1 VAVLQIS
8 ADTFVAWLIKQPN
21 ANGTLFLERT
31 AKNYARTL
39 RTAPLKLTLA
49 LSEQK
54 REVFSC
60 RMLEEF
66 DDLQQTFLTAPNYQE
81 INDKVSHGAFAAGL
95 TAYRRY
101 LESFYSQSN
110 LREPSVVPIAQ
121 TTTVIAEPSNRAV
134 RYVDFEHTELCT
146 NCNPISC
153 TVNGDP
159 ISCGTWRD
167 LLVTLIEK
175 FLSERSAKIAELFER
190 PLLGG
195 SSRPFLL
202 REKPNGD
209 ARQISSGHWV
219 YVKLNIAYLVN
230 LIGKLCEHCGVNL
243 KNVEITYA
251 PKKDEKYETM
261 IQEEM
266 EENSTLDFPV
276 ITIHDSVISVI
287 RNDYASGFRFGATA
301 LRLLSNKSGVSISE
315 NMQSALKQQM
325 FRRNDGVY
333 FLLDSIT
340 NAETR
345 KGIVEF
351 ADKLL
356 SEYGCFEVPELYAI
370 YADNLKNISSAED
383 FESFYEQIGNRNVRC
398 VASPQLGN
406 RIARFNNGNVW
417 GIFTSIAKKIIDVT
431 NEEFGGVVNEE
442 DLHTRFYAF
451 SIDLL
456 AKIIKYSAGEKLFRT
471 EINGIVC
478 YQTLEALGLPGN
490 FSDTLAETLERLD
503 ELNLTPNEEVLHT
516 ALSLALGVNFKE
528 EYNLPDQETYR
539 RLVAVYYKAEPP
551 RKWKYGVFSEV
562 IGS

>member
-1 VAVLQIS
+1 VAILQIS
-8 ADTFVAWLIKQPN
+8 ADTFVAWLVTQPN
-21 ANGTLFLERT
+21 VNGTLYLERV

-39 RTAPLKLTLA
+39 RSAPLRLTLA

-60 RMLEEF
+60 RTLGEF
-66 DDLQQTFLTAPNYQE
+66 DDLRQTFHTAPNYRE
-81 INDKVSHGAFAAGL
+81 INEATHGAFAAGL
-95 TAYRRY
+95 AAYRKY
-101 LESFYSQSN
+101 LGSFDSQGDIKNASI
-110 LREPSVVPIAQ
+110 PIAQ
-121 TTTVIAEPSNRAV
+121 ATRAIAEPLNRAV
-134 RYVDFEHTELCT
+134 RYVDFEHTELYT
-146 NCNPISC
+146 NCNPITC

-159 ISCGTWRD
+159 VSCGTWRD
-167 LLVTLIEK
+167 LLLSLIEK
-175 FLSERSAKIAELFER
+175 FLSERNAKITGLFER

-202 REKPNGD
+202 REKPNGA

-219 YVKLNIAYLVN
+219 YVNLNIADLLD

-251 PKKDEKYETM
+251 PKNDEKYGTM
-261 IQEEM
+261 IQEKM

-276 ITIHDSVISVI
+276 ITIPDSVISVI
-287 RNDYASGFRFGATA
+287 RKDYAGGFRFSATA
-301 LRLLSNKSGVSISE
+301 LRLLSNKSGVSIDE
-315 NMQSALKQQM
+315 NMQSVLKQQM
-325 FRRNDGVY
+325 FRRNDGIY
-333 FLLDSIT
+333 FLFDSIT

-345 KGIVEF
+345 KDIVEF

-356 SEYGCFEVPELYAI
+356 NEYGCFEVPELYAI

-383 FESFYEQIGNRNVRC
+383 FESFYKQIGNRNVRC
-398 VASPQLGN
+398 IATPQLGN

-417 GIFTSIAKKIIDVT
+417 GIFTTIAKKIVDVT

-442 DLHTRFYAF
+442 DLHTRFCAF

-490 FSDTLAETLERLD
+490 FSYTLAETLERLD

-528 EYNLPDQETYR
+528 EYNLPDQEVYR
-539 RLVAVYYKAEPP
+539 RLVSVYYKAEPP

-562 IGS
+562 IDN